1 MNETIVVDKHEGVW
15 DRWYVEDLEDDNK
28 SLKEEVERQKSIVT
42 IMSKRLSESEGDLRM
57 LKQTLFALCK
67 DVIE

>member
-1 MNETIVVDKHEGVW
+1 MNRTIVVDKHEGVW
-15 DRWYVEDLEDDNK
+15 DRWYVEDLEDGHAA
-28 SLKEEVERQKSIVT
+28 LEAEVERQKEIVT
-42 IMSKRLSESEGDLRM
+42 IMSKRLAASEGDLRM

>member
-1 MNETIVVDKHEGVW
+1 MNRTIVVDKHEGVW
-15 DRWYVEDLEDDNK
+15 DRYYVETLEDDHAA
-28 SLKEEVERQKSIVT
+28 LEAEVARQKEIVA
-42 IMSKRLSESEGDLRM
+42 ILSKRLAESEGDLRM

>member
-1 MNETIVVDKHEGVW
+1 MNRTIVVDKHEGVW
-15 DRWYVEDLEDDNK
+15 DRLYVEDLE
-28 SLKEEVERQKSIVT
+28 SELERQKNIVT
-42 IMSKRLSESEGDLRM
+42 ILSKRLSESEGDLRM

>member
-1 MNETIVVDKHEGVW
+1 MNRTIVVDKHEGVW
-15 DRWYVEDLEDDNK
+15 DRLYVEDLE
-28 SLKEEVERQKSIVT
+28 SELERQKNIVT

>member
-1 MNETIVVDKHEGVW
+1 MNRTIVVDKHEGVW
-15 DRWYVEDLEDDNK
+15 DRLYVEDLE
-28 SLKEEVERQKSIVT
+28 SEVARQKEIVT
-42 IMSKRLSESEGDLRM
+42 IMSKRLAESEGDLRM

>member
-1 MNETIVVDKHEGVW
+1 MNRTIVVDKHEGVW
-15 DRWYVEDLEDDNK
+15 DRLYVEDLE
-28 SLKEEVERQKSIVT
+28 SELERQKNIVT
-42 IMSKRLSESEGDLRM
+42 IMSKRLAESEGDLRM

>member
-1 MNETIVVDKHEGVW
+1 MNRTIVVDKHEGVW
-15 DRWYVEDLEDDNK
+15 DRWYVEDLE
-28 SLKEEVERQKSIVT
+28 SELERQKAIVT
-42 IMSKRLSESEGDLRM
+42 IMSKRLAESEGDLRM

>member
-1 MNETIVVDKHEGVW
+1 MNRTIVVDKHEGVW

>member
-1 MNETIVVDKHEGVW
+1 MNRTIVVDKHEGVW
-15 DRWYVEDLEDDNK
+15 DRYYVETLEDGHAA
-28 SLKEEVERQKSIVT
+28 LEAEVARQKEIVT
-42 IMSKRLSESEGDLRM
+42 ILSKRLAESEGDLRM

>member
-1 MNETIVVDKHEGVW
+1 MNRTIVVDKHEGVW
-15 DRWYVEDLEDDNK
+15 DRYYVEDLE
-28 SLKEEVERQKSIVT
+28 SELERQKNIVT

>member
-28 SLKEEVERQKSIVT
+28 SLKEEVERQKAIVT
-42 IMSKRLSESEGDLRM
+42 IMSKRLAESEGDLRM

>member
-1 MNETIVVDKHEGVW
+1 MNRTIVVDKHEGVW
-15 DRWYVEDLEDDNK
+15 DRLYVEDLE
-28 SLKEEVERQKSIVT
+28 SELERQKAIVT
-42 IMSKRLSESEGDLRM
+42 IMSKRLAESEGDLRM